1 MKMYDVAVIG
11 AGVTGSM
18 TARLLSFTGL
28 KTIVLEKGDDLA
40 SGASRANSAVVH
52 AGYDPVP
59 GTLKAKLN
67 VRGTQLMEQTCRELD
82 VPYKPMPSLVVAFN
96 EKQTETLRALLE
108 RGEKNGVKGLRLI
121 DSKELHELEPA
132 LSPDAVG
139 ALYADSAVISPY
151 KLTIAAAEN
160 AAVNGVEFLFNTEV
174 RSIEFDGDFTIN
186 GTIRAHR
193 IVNCAGVGS
202 AHIASLIGD
211 DSFSIIPR
219 RGEYMLYDKNS
230 LCVSSVIFT
239 VPTEKGKGVLV
250 LPTDSGNMLVG
261 PNADAIE
268 DGADTSTTAQGLAF
282 VLENAKKSVPSLS
295 SRGVIT
301 QFSGVRA
308 TPTTDDFVIAP
319 SKANPLFINAAGIES
334 PGLASS
340 PAVAEY
346 VLSLLEKSGADISQV
361 AGRTRRIEACPHFAE
376 LDDAEKEALIA
387 RDPLFGHVI
396 CRCETITEAEI
407 VDAIRRPLGARTVDG
422 VKLRTRAGMGR
433 CQGGFCS
440 PKVAAILARELGVP
454 LTEISKRGS
463 GKLLTGDTK

>member
-1 MKMYDVAVIG
+1 MYDVAVIG

-67 VRGTQLMEQTCRELD
+67 VRGAQLMEQTCRELD

-139 ALYADSAVISPY
+139 ALYADSAIISPY

-219 RGEYMLYDKNS
+219 RGEYMLYDKTCGY
-230 LCVSSVIFT
+230 L
-239 VPTEKGKGVLV
+239 
-250 LPTDSGNMLVG
+250 
-261 PNADAIE
+261 
-268 DGADTSTTAQGLAF
+268 TSTTIFQMPSKMGKGILVAPTTHGNIITGPTAKDVDKKEDLYTTVDGLNEVYDKAR
-282 VLENAKKSVPSLS
+282 KSVPSLNKKF
-295 SRGVIT
+295 VIT
-301 QFSGVRA
+301 QFSGIRA
-308 TPTTDDFVIAP
+308 HCTEGDFVIGE
-319 SKANPLFINAAGIES
+319 SDKKGFYNVAGIES
-334 PGLASS
+334 PGLTSA
-340 PAVAEY
+340 PAIAVYVAEDIASM
-346 VLSLLEKSGADISQV
+346 LALKKKKSFVSKRKAI
-361 AGRTRRIEACPHFAE
+361 PHFAMMSDSE
-376 LDDAEKEALIA
+376 REKLIKEN
-387 RDPLFGHVI
+387 PLYGKVI
-396 CRCETITEAEI
+396 CRCEVVTEGEI
-407 VDAIRRPLGARTVDG
+407 VDAINRPIGATTVDG
-422 VKLRTRAGMGR
+422 VKRRTRAGMGR
-433 CQGGFCS
+433 CQSGFCLER
-440 PKVAAILARELGVP
+440 VMEILARELGVDFE
-454 LTEISKRGS
+454 TVVKNES
-463 GKLLTGDTK
+463 GKYIVYRKEKK